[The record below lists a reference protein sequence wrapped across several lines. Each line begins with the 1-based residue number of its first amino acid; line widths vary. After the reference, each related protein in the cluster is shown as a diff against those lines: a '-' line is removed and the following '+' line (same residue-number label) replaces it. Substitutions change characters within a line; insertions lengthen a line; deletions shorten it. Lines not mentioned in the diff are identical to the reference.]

1 MTTSA
6 HSSGPSKSLQRRLF
20 GSHLLVIVVALGV
33 LLLGVAAVVLLI
45 EGVDARNATGRQQ
58 QSGPIGLFFGLG
70 AAMVASAIV
79 SWRVTRRI
87 VKPLEDISAMTREL
101 AGGRYSVRV
110 PGADTEEL
118 NRVADDINQLAEA
131 LETTEQRR
139 LRLLGDVA
147 HELRNPLSTIEGT
160 MEAVLDGVVEADD
173 ATISR
178 VGKEASRLRRLADDL
193 SSLSSAG
200 ELTIVTDDAVDVAA
214 LAKDVV
220 AQLEPQS
227 SAKGLDLTI
236 AAEVAQLVNGDA
248 DRLTQVLT
256 NVIGNAVQYTEAG
269 SIEVRVASEGGTVVA
284 EVEDTG
290 RGLAAEDLDRIFE
303 RFHRVDGHFSDGTGV
318 GLAIAKLLVEGHG
331 GRISATSAGVGSG
344 STFRV
349 ELPGHRR

>member
-1 MTTSA
+1 MSGQT
-6 HSSGPSKSLQRRLF
+6 HIVGPSKSLQRRLF
-20 GSHLLVIVVALGV
+20 ASHLRVMVVALGV
-33 LLLGVAAVVLLI
+33 LLLGIGAVALVI
-45 EGVDARNATGRQQ
+45 EAGDFRDATGRQQ
-58 QSGPIGLFFGLG
+58 RSGPIGLLFGLG

-87 VKPLEDISAMTREL
+87 ARPLEEISAMTREL

-110 PGADTEEL
+110 PGADTKEL
-118 NRVADDINQLAEA
+118 DRVASDINQLAEA

-160 MEAVLDGVVEADD
+160 MEAVLDGVVEADEE
-173 ATISR
+173 TIAR

-200 ELTIVTDDAVDVAA
+200 ELTIVTDSAVDVSA
-214 LAKDVV
+214 LARGVV

-227 SAKGLDLTI
+227 SAKGLDLTV
-236 AAEVAQLVNGDA
+236 AAETGQLVNGDA

-256 NVIGNAVQYTEAG
+256 NVIGNAVQYTDAG
-269 SIEVRVASEGGTVVA
+269 SIEVRVSAEAGVVVV
-284 EVEDTG
+284 EVQDTG

-349 ELPGHRR
+349 ELPGRGR